1 MKNKV
6 KKEFRYTSYLKN
18 YKVSS
23 FLAPLFKAIESVC
36 ELFVPIIM
44 ANIIDYGVANSDE
57 HYIIWNGALILILNI
72 VGFIFAIFG
81 QKFAAIAS
89 MGVGKDI
96 RNDIFSHINTLSH
109 AELDKFST
117 TTLLNRSVN
126 DVRNIQDG
134 IGSVLRII
142 MRAPCLLIGSLIMA
156 LFINIKLSLI
166 FVVIIPILIL
176 IVWQIMK
183 KLKPL
188 LLEIKGKL
196 DKTTNITRENLTGVR
211 VVRAFNKQAFET
223 ERFKNSNYDLINSQ
237 IKHGTWSALLRP
249 LISIVVNFAIIALF
263 YFGGIEVNIG
273 GLTQG
278 KLLAFINYFGT
289 ISSCILTISNLI
301 TIVTRMNAS
310 AERINGLMVVKN
322 SIKDPSKPVKVDFEN
337 DNLGK
342 VEFRDVNFSYSDV
355 KNAVNNLSFTAEPG
369 EIIGVIGG
377 TGSGKSSIVNLIPRF
392 YDATSGEVLVG
403 DTNIKKHKVED
414 LRNIIGLVPQNPTL
428 FEGSIRSNMC
438 WRKPDATDDEIVKA
452 LKIAQAYDFV
462 KEYPDFLEHRVNK
475 GGTNFS
481 GGQRQRLTIAR
492 ALVGSPH
499 IIILDDASSAL
510 DFATDARLRKAIRT
524 YLSNATTFIVT
535 QRTNS
540 IRDANKI
547 IVIDNG
553 NIVDIGT
560 HQELLE
566 RCKIYQEIHYSQN
579 KKEVKWWITIKDFL
593 QTRCVKT
600 TQSEQ
605 SKNTKNE
612 RVLLTF

>member
-1 MKNKV
+1 MKKRK
-6 KKEFRYTSYLKN
+6 KKEFSYFSYLKN
-18 YKVSS
+18 YKVFS
-23 FLAPLFKAIESVC
+23 FLAPFFKGIESVC
-36 ELFVPIIM
+36 ELFVPIVM

-57 HYIIWNGALILILNI
+57 YYIIWNGALILILNI
-72 VGFIFAIFG
+72 VGFIFAVIG
-81 QKFAAIAS
+81 HKCAAIAS

-96 RNDIFSHINTLSH
+96 RKDIFSHINSLSY

-134 IGSVLRII
+134 LGQFLRMI
-142 MRAPCLLIGSLIMA
+142 MRAPCLLIGALIMA

-166 FVVIIPILIL
+166 FVVIIPILVF
-176 IVWQIMK
+176 IVWIIMK
-183 KLKPL
+183 KLKPIL
-188 LLEIKGKL
+188 LTIKAKL

-223 ERFKNSNYDLINSQ
+223 ERFKNANYDLISSQ
-237 IKHGTWSALLRP
+237 IKHGALNSLLRP

-273 GLTQG
+273 ELTQG
-278 KLLAFINYFGT
+278 KLLAFINYFGKIST
-289 ISSCILTISNLI
+289 CIISISSLLTVVN
-301 TIVTRMNAS
+301 RMNAS
-310 AERINGLMVVKN
+310 NERIREIMSVKN
-322 SIKDPSKPVKVDFEN
+322 SIKDPSNPVKVDFN
-337 DNLGK
+337 DNNLGR
-342 VEFRDVNFSYSDV
+342 VEFRDVNFSYSNV
-355 KNAVNNLSFTAEPG
+355 KNAVNNLSLEVNPG

-377 TGSGKSSIVNLIPRF
+377 TGSGKSSITNLIPRF
-392 YDATSGEVLVG
+392 YDVTSGEVLVG
-403 DTNIKKHKVED
+403 GNNVKKYRVED
-414 LRNIIGLVPQNPTL
+414 LRSIIGIVPQNPTL

-438 WRKPDATDDEIVKA
+438 WRKPDATDDEIIKA

-462 KEYPDFLEHRVNK
+462 KEYPDFLEHRVNR

-492 ALVGSPH
+492 ALVGNPH

-510 DFATDARLRKAIRT
+510 DFATDARLRKSIRT
-524 YLSNATTFIVT
+524 YLDNSTNFIVT

-547 IVIDNG
+547 IVVDNG

-560 HQELLE
+560 HTELLE

-579 KKEVKWWITIKDFL
+579 KKEVK
-593 QTRCVKT
+593 
-600 TQSEQ
+600 
-605 SKNTKNE
+605 
-612 RVLLTF
+612 